1 MVPLTYAVAGAIAL
15 NLTGASHS
23 FLSIVYAILGIS
35 ALIFVHE
42 LGHFLACKVTG
53 TRVETFAIGF
63 GPRLFGWEREKGGKR
78 RFTLGARKT
87 DPAAGAMDFR
97 IAAIPLGGYVKM
109 AGEIGG
115 DGSATSGLAP
125 AREPLPDEFPGKS
138 IPQRFLIAVAGVVM
152 NVIAAIVCLSV
163 AYGAGYE
170 DAPAV
175 VGDVIPGGPAWSAGV
190 QPGDV
195 LSTYGGQRLRTFYD
209 LRQEVIL
216 APRGEEEAL
225 EVVRGGQPVTFRVA
239 PAVEPTSGLQGLQI
253 YPAAVLTVRD
263 AGGEVRFGATTPG
276 RVHGRRVVGGAAAY
290 AALELASLGHLTSV
304 EVEGPDGRKV
314 IVSLRR
320 EGTEATSGPF
330 KLGVG
335 PWTPPVVSAVR
346 GTARAAGLAVG
357 DVLVA
362 ADDAPLRGRADL
374 WARDRVATL
383 TVRRAGAAVALPLA
397 LADGQ
402 AVASFVDDFATGA
415 PTGGSPAKDAAV
427 RVNPAGFELPGGE
440 SPAAKAG
447 VLPGDEVLAIAGKK
461 ITSWDELLAAGRTLD
476 GSPVDVEVR
485 TGDAAPR
492 TVRVTPRRMV
502 ERAPGAAAN
511 VERSEA
517 LAVVPVDGAADA
529 IGLGLKR
536 TVSEV
541 RNVFRTIARFFTGDI
556 SFSKNVS
563 GPVTIATISSSA
575 ASKGLS
581 AFLVFLAFIS
591 VNLAVLNVLPIPVLD
606 GGTMMFL
613 IVEAIRGKRLSDE
626 AIGRM
631 QLAGFALLMLLMVFA
646 LKNDV
651 TNLFGG

>member
-1 MVPLTYAVAGAIAL
+1 MLPLMYAVAGALAL

-23 FLSIVYAILGIS
+23 FFSVVYAILGIS

-63 GPRLFGWEREKGGKR
+63 GPRLFGWEREKGGRR
-78 RFTLGARKT
+78 RFTLGARQT

-152 NVIAAIVCLSV
+152 NVIAAIVCLTV
-163 AYGAGYE
+163 AYGVGYE
-170 DAPAV
+170 DLPPV
-175 VGDVIPGGPAWSAGV
+175 VGDVVPGGPAWSAGV
-190 QPGDV
+190 RPGDV
-195 LSTYGGQRLRTFYD
+195 LSSYGGQRLRTFSD
-209 LRQEVIL
+209 LKQEVIL
-216 APRGEEEAL
+216 APRGEESAL
-225 EVVRGGQPVTFRVA
+225 ELVRGGQPMSVRVA
-239 PAVEPTSGLQGLQI
+239 PAFDPSIGFQGLQV
-253 YPAAVLTVRD
+253 YPASVLTVRE
-263 AGGEVRFGATTPG
+263 GGTELRFDATTPG
-276 RVHGRRVVGGAAAY
+276 RVHGRRVLGGLAAY
-290 AALELASLGHLTSV
+290 AALEAASVARLPSV
-304 EVEGPDGRKV
+304 VVEGPDGRKV
-314 IVSLRR
+314 NVALRR
-320 EGTEATSGPF
+320 QGTEATSGPF
-330 KLGVG
+330 RLGV
-335 PWTPPVVSAVR
+335 TPYTEPVVSAVR
-346 GTARAAGLAVG
+346 GAAKAAGLAVG

-362 ADDAPLRGRADL
+362 ADDAAIHGRAEL
-374 WARDRVATL
+374 WVRDRVATL
-383 TVRRAGAAVALPLA
+383 SVRRAGAAVSLPVA
-397 LADGQ
+397 LADGD
-402 AVASFVDDFATGA
+402 AVAAFVDDFATGGPAAAKPA
-415 PTGGSPAKDAAV
+415 PDAPL
-427 RVNPAGFELPGGE
+427 RVALAGFELPDGE

-447 VLPGDEVLAIAGKK
+447 VLAGDTVVSIGGTAVA
-461 ITSWDELLAAGRTLD
+461 SWEELLAAGKRLD
-476 GSPVDVEVR
+476 GAPVALVVR

-492 TVRVTPRRMV
+492 TVTVTPRRAV
-502 ERAPGAAAN
+502 ERVPGVASL
-511 VERSEA
+511 ERSDA
-517 LAVVPVDGAADA
+517 LAVVPVDGATDA
-529 IGLGLKR
+529 LGLGLKR
-536 TVSEV
+536 TVSEI

-613 IVEAIRGKRLSDE
+613 LIEAVRRKRLSDE

-651 TNLFGG
+651 SRLFGAD

>member
-1 MVPLTYAVAGAIAL
+1 MVPLTYAVAGALAL

-42 LGHFLACKVTG
+42 LGHFLACKATG

-63 GPRLFGWEREKGGKR
+63 GPRLFGWEREKGGRR

-115 DGSATSGLAP
+115 DGSATSGLAA

-138 IPQRFLIAVAGVVM
+138 VPQRFLIAVAGVVM
-152 NVIAAIVCLSV
+152 NVIAAIVCLTV
-163 AYGAGYE
+163 AYGVGYE
-170 DAPAV
+170 DTPAV

-190 QPGDV
+190 MPGDV
-195 LSTYGGQRLRTFYD
+195 LATYGGHRLRTFSD
-209 LRQEVIL
+209 LKQEVIL
-216 APRGEEEAL
+216 APRGEEASL
-225 EVVRGGQPVTFRVA
+225 DLLRGGQPMSVRVA
-239 PAVEPTSGLQGLQI
+239 PAFDPTTGFQGLQI
-253 YPAAVLTVRD
+253 YPPAVLTVRGD
-263 AGGEVRFGATTPG
+263 GVEVKFGATTPG
-276 RVHGRRVVGGAAAY
+276 RVHGRRVLGGWAAA
-290 AALELASLGHLTSV
+290 AALEAASTARLPAV

-314 IVSLRR
+314 TVSLRL
-320 EGTEATSGPF
+320 EGTETKSGPF
-330 KLGVG
+330 RLGVK
-335 PWTPPVVSAVR
+335 PYTAPIVSAVR
-346 GTARAAGLAVG
+346 GAAKAAGLAVG

-362 ADDAPLRGRADL
+362 ADDAPVHGRSDL
-374 WARDRVATL
+374 WARDAVATL
-383 TVRRAGAAVALPLA
+383 HVRRAGAAVALPVGLA
-397 LADGQ
+397 GGD
-402 AVASFVDDFATGA
+402 AVATFVGDFATGGVA
-415 PTGGSPAKDAAV
+415 TEDRPKDARL
-427 RVNPAGFELPGGE
+427 RVAPAGFDLPGGE
-440 SPAAKAG
+440 SPATKAG
-447 VLPGDEVLAIAGKK
+447 LLPGDEVLSIAGTKVS
-461 ITSWDELLAAGRTLD
+461 TWDDLQAVGKTLD

-492 TVRVTPRRMV
+492 TVRVTPRRVV
-502 ERAPGAAAN
+502 ERTPGISPI
-511 VERSEA
+511 EQSGA
-517 LAVVPVDGAADA
+517 LAVVPVEGAADA
-529 IGLGLKR
+529 LGLGFKR
-536 TVSEV
+536 TVSEI

-575 ASKGLS
+575 ASKGLA

-613 IVEAIRGKRLSDE
+613 LVEAVRGKRLSDE